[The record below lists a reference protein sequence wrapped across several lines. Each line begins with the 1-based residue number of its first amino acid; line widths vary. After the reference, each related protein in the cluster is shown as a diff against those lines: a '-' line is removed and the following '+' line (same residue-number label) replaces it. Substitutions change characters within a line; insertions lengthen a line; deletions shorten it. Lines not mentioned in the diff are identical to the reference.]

1 MTRNPQLQAKNSMMR
16 LHSLGQGLLLLGAL
30 LWPTVFS
37 AQETDAASG
46 LIKAEGWQ
54 VVQSTCTE
62 CHAAL
67 LITQN
72 AGNRA
77 VWESRIRWMQET
89 QGLRN
94 LAVDEEQTI
103 LDYLAS
109 NYPQKAATR
118 RAALPAQL
126 MPSNPYEAED

>member
-1 MTRNPQLQAKNSMMR
+1 VL
-16 LHSLGQGLLLLGAL
+16 
-30 LWPTVFS
+30 S
-37 AQETDAASG
+37 AQETDSASG

-89 QGLRN
+89 QGLRL
-94 LAVDEEQTI
+94 LAAEEEQTI
-103 LDYLAS
+103 LDYLES
-109 NYPQKAATR
+109 NYPQKAASR
-118 RAALPAQL
+118 RAVLPAQL
-126 MPSNPYEAED
+126 MPSNPYAAED

>member
-1 MTRNPQLQAKNSMMR
+1 MSKDRQAQAENSMIH
-16 LHSLGQGLLLLGAL
+16 LHPLARRFLLLGTL
-30 LWPTVFS
+30 LWPTLLS
-37 AQETDAASG
+37 AQETDSTSG

-54 VVQSTCTE
+54 VVKSTCTE

-89 QGLRN
+89 QGLRA
-94 LAVDEEQTI
+94 LAADEEQTI
-103 LDYLAS
+103 LDYLES